1 MTATTTP
8 HGQYRNRAGNHLEG
22 IGLHSWRMVFDGRYK
37 YVRGF
42 EDQPLLFDL
51 ATDPGENVNLV
62 EEMPEMARRLNRILD
77 DEGVGHGN

>member
-1 MTATTTP
+1 
-8 HGQYRNRAGNHLEG
+8 
-22 IGLHSWRMVFDGRYK
+22 MVFDGRYK

-62 EEMPEMARRLNRILD
+62 EEMPEIARRLNRILD